1 MSNNCCWPIVSDIL
15 SELQELPVEEST
27 DEEVSPELSE
37 LYQDVELLYRMQTS
51 NISDTREARGLLSKL
66 SFLTGLKLGSFL
78 TSSGTLAA
86 SQSINF
92 LGKVSLQIKTL
103 MSSSVTIK
111 ISVKL

>member
-1 MSNNCCWPIVSDIL
+1 M
-15 SELQELPVEEST
+15 EESA

-51 NISDTREARGLLSKL
+51 SNLSDTREARGLLSKL

-92 LGKVSLQIKTL
+92 LGKVSLPL
-103 MSSSVTIK
+103 
-111 ISVKL
+111 